1 MINKIHD
8 EEIRILISDSNPENR
23 KAFSKAL
30 KEKYLIIEAENGT
43 ETLRVLVEENYSIDL
58 MIIANKLSD
67 KTLVDILK
75 DLKNNYY
82 LEDTPVMLIAD
93 GIQEDI
99 QDMYDMGVL
108 DCISTDM
115 TKEAILRRVENA
127 LMLTIK
133 QRSFIHIMREQKK
146 EFIDGDI
153 QIQNID
159 QLTGT
164 FNIDGFR
171 KRAKYLIEHNPNE
184 SYAVWFCDIKKF
196 KFVNDLFG
204 YEIGDRL
211 IRYWAGLVVKLL

>member
-82 LEDTPVMLIAD
+82 W
-93 GIQEDI
+93 
-99 QDMYDMGVL
+99 
-108 DCISTDM
+108 
-115 TKEAILRRVENA
+115 KILLLCLLRTV
-127 LMLTIK
+127 
-133 QRSFIHIMREQKK
+133 
-146 EFIDGDI
+146 
-153 QIQNID
+153 
-159 QLTGT
+159 
-164 FNIDGFR
+164 FR
-171 KRAKYLIEHNPNE
+171 KIFKIFMIWVFSIAFQLI
-184 SYAVWFCDIKKF
+184 
-196 KFVNDLFG
+196 
-204 YEIGDRL
+204 
-211 IRYWAGLVVKLL
+211 

>member
-1 MINKIHD
+1 MNFVSGGEILMINKIHD

-30 KEKYLIIEAENGT
+30 KEKYLIIEAENGA

-67 KTLVDILK
+67 KTLVDVLK

-82 LEDTPVMLIAD
+82 LEDIPVMLIAD

-133 QRSFIHIMREQKK
+133 QRSFIHIMR
-146 EFIDGDI
+146 
-153 QIQNID
+153 
-159 QLTGT
+159 
-164 FNIDGFR
+164 
-171 KRAKYLIEHNPNE
+171 
-184 SYAVWFCDIKKF
+184 
-196 KFVNDLFG
+196 
-204 YEIGDRL
+204 
-211 IRYWAGLVVKLL
+211 